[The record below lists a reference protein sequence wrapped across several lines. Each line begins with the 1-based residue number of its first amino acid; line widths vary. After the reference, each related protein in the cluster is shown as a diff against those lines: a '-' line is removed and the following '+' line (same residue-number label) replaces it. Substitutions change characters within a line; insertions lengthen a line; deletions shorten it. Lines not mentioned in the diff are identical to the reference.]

1 MEPKITFLNHASFS
15 IEQNGSITLVD
26 PWFSGRIF
34 NNSWSL
40 LQDTDD
46 SQIDYSKVKY
56 ISISHEHPDHLHF
69 STLKHI
75 KSKTDHDVIIL
86 YPRRKNHNIKEA
98 CEKIGFKFFYLDQYS
113 ETQIEDGYSIG
124 VFKDN
129 PEGHDHALI
138 YKVGDKVILN
148 QNDAYLDP
156 ETLSKL
162 KKEIPNIDLWLF
174 QFSLAGYYGNS
185 TEPQIIKNKGTYY
198 HIDKF
203 LFYQNYLQPKISVP
217 FASYVYFCKH
227 FNNYINDYA
236 VDLRE
241 IVKKA
246 SHPMQIPRYNKELLF
261 DFEGSNEENLKH
273 WEAVFSNSKK
283 NIEPASDFVGEDKI
297 IKKVKKLY
305 NEGYHVGLL
314 ALEFFDYDKLLVID
328 THTQNVAFLN
338 KDECPPDII
347 AGTLPSEELIAYLDT
362 PWGGDTLNITGAF
375 IKQND
380 SLWKVFLLGR
390 DLLYKR

>member
-86 YPRRKNHNIKEA
+86 YPRRKIHNIKEA

-156 ETLSKL
+156 ETLSKV
-162 KKEIPNIDLWLF
+162 KKQIPNIDLWLF

-185 TEPQIIKNKGTYY
+185 TEPDVIKNKGTFF
-198 HIDKF
+198 HEDKF
-203 LFYQNYLQPKISVP
+203 LFYQNYLEPKVSVP
-217 FASYVYFCKH
+217 FASLSNVS
-227 FNNYINDYA
+227 INS
-236 VDLRE
+236 
-241 IVKKA
+241 I
-246 SHPMQIPRYNKELLF
+246 
-261 DFEGSNEENLKH
+261 
-273 WEAVFSNSKK
+273 
-283 NIEPASDFVGEDKI
+283 
-297 IKKVKKLY
+297 
-305 NEGYHVGLL
+305 
-314 ALEFFDYDKLLVID
+314 
-328 THTQNVAFLN
+328 
-338 KDECPPDII
+338 
-347 AGTLPSEELIAYLDT
+347 
-362 PWGGDTLNITGAF
+362 
-375 IKQND
+375 
-380 SLWKVFLLGR
+380 
-390 DLLYKR
+390 